1 MRGRLSLGRGAG
13 LLGWALMALG
23 VVWWNWPRQDW
34 VLLSNRL
41 INSQAVER
49 LGYGGY
55 LVFDVVDTSRRLWR
69 RSQLDQI
76 DPAPYRAYL
85 AALAEQRPAP
95 VSDRP
100 RKHVIYVQLESMDG
114 LVIGGRRGGKPV
126 MPFLES
132 LARENV
138 YFANALDNT
147 ASGRTTD
154 GEFLALT
161 SLVPL
166 PRPPVYVSQHLDKVA
181 SLPRRLAAAGYHTMS
196 LHGFNRAFWHRG
208 QVHVALGYQ
217 ELRFEEDMELGE
229 RIGWG
234 WSDKVVL
241 AEAARLIV
249 EAKTPTFL
257 HVITLTNHHP
267 YHYVSAAQG
276 LQPGRIEAE
285 FLRSARYVDD
295 ALRGFFAQLEAAGV
309 RDDCLIVIYGDHDSA
324 IDHELETYL
333 TTYERRVFPDTI
345 PLVLVGFD
353 RGVQRVE
360 GMAGLQDVPVMV
372 LEELGLPVPFT
383 FTGNGWG
390 QWGRTISATH
400 GPIKNAPGGTWRNW
414 DPAVDQET
422 LTRLAIN
429 HPEHLHEP

>member
-1 MRGRLSLGRGAG
+1 MRLRPRFGSGAG
-13 LLGWALMALG
+13 LLGWALIALA
-23 VVWWNWPRQDW
+23 VVCWNWPRDDW
-34 VLLSNRL
+34 ELLRNRL

-55 LVFDVVDTSRRLWR
+55 LAFDLADTSRRLWR
-69 RSQLDQI
+69 RAQLDDI
-76 DPAPYRAYL
+76 DTAPYRAYL
-85 AALAEQRPAP
+85 AERAARRPAP
-95 VSDRP
+95 DSGRAP
-100 RKHVIYVQLESMDG
+100 KHVIYVQLESMDG
-114 LVIGGRRGGKPV
+114 FLIGARRGGKPV

-138 YFANALDNT
+138 MFANALDNT

-161 SLVPL
+161 SLVPV
-166 PRPPVYVSQHLDKVA
+166 PRPPVYVSQRLDQVP
-181 SLPRRLAAAGYHTMS
+181 SLRLTLANAGYHTMS
-196 LHGFNRAFWHRG
+196 LHGFNRSFWHRG
-208 QVHVALGYQ
+208 EAHAALGYQ
-217 ELRFEEDMELGE
+217 ELRFEDDMDLGE
-229 RIGWG
+229 RLGWG

-241 AEAARLIV
+241 AEAARIIA
-249 EAKTPTFL
+249 EADRPTFL

-267 YHYVSAAQG
+267 YTYVSAAQG
-276 LQPGRIEAE
+276 RQPGRIEAE

-295 ALRGFFAQLEAAGV
+295 ALRAFFAALEAAGV
-309 RDDCLIVIYGDHDSA
+309 RDDCLIAIFGDHDSA
-324 IDHELETYL
+324 IDADLERYL
-333 TTYERRVFPDTI
+333 SRVERRVFPDTV
-345 PLVLVGFD
+345 PLVMVGFD

-400 GPIKNAPGGTWRNW
+400 GAIENAPGGGWRNW
-414 DPAVDQET
+414 EPAVDQET

-429 HPEHLHEP
+429 HPERLTQP